1 MTSET
6 GCLSLQFGTRK
17 GQNLEPGTSLELC
30 RHEVIKLGTRNQPG
44 ETSYHTDFNRPGY
57 LDGQDDNSFHM
68 IMLFHID
75 REGHGKV
82 QIRLLA
88 FGS

>member
-1 MTSET
+1 M
-6 GCLSLQFGTRK
+6 
-17 GQNLEPGTSLELC
+17 
-30 RHEVIKLGTRNQPG
+30 
-44 ETSYHTDFNRPGY
+44 SYHTDFNRPGY